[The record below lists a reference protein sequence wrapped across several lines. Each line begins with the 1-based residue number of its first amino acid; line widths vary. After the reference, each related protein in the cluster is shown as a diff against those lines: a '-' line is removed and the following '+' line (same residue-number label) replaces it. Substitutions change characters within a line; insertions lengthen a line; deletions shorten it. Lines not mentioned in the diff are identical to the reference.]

1 MVSTG
6 SPYVDRLKSLL
17 DTIDQGSVDA
27 VVEAIR
33 GARTVYIA
41 GNGGSDAN
49 ASHLA
54 LHLNECGLRAQNLMA
69 EIPLLTAYANDFAYD
84 EVVRK
89 RLKQTATPEDCLVVL
104 SGSGLSRNI
113 ILALVSAMNQ
123 GIKTVGILGFGGG
136 DALALCDVAIVL
148 QSREYGPVEDTHSAI
163 IHLIQ
168 ERIR

>member
-1 MVSTG
+1 MTSA
-6 SPYVDRLKSLL
+6 YLDRLKSLL

-27 VVEAIR
+27 VVEAIK
-33 GARTVYIA
+33 AAHTVYIA

-54 LHLNECGLRAQNLMA
+54 LHLNECGKEAHNLMA
-69 EIPLLTAYANDFAYD
+69 EVPLLTAYANDFAYD

-89 RLKQTATPEDCLVVL
+89 RLKQSATPQDCLVVL
-104 SGSGLSRNI
+104 SGSGASRNI
-113 ILALVSAMNQ
+113 ILALVAAMNL

-136 DALALCDVAIVL
+136 DALALCDASLVL
-148 QSREYGPVEDTHSAI
+148 SSHEYGPVEDAHSAV

-168 ERIR
+168 ERLRGG